1 VNIVVKGNPNFAA
14 SPTQNICPGDSVT
27 LSATGGDTYLW
38 SPATWLADPTLQRVT
53 FVPQQSDTYAVHISE
68 NACHHDT
75 TINVSVN
82 VHPPP
87 QITAVK
93 SNDINC
99 TNPVATLEAR
109 GGSTYSWSPAQQLS
123 NASVANPIVSPDTTT
138 SYTVTGKNEFG
149 CMATASITVHVEKN
163 GVPAF
168 VVPSAFTPNN
178 DGKNDCF
185 GIQHWGNTAI
195 QLFSIY
201 NRWGKLIFRT
211 TDPSKC
217 WDGTWNGK
225 PQDGGGY
232 IYIIKAS
239 TLCGEVTRKGLL
251 TLIR

>member
-68 NACHHDT
+68 NTCNHDT

-149 CMATASITVHVEKN
+149 CMATASITVNVEKT

-185 GIQHWGNTAI
+185 GIQHWGNIAI